1 MESID
6 RRLETL
12 GITLPEAPEPLANY
26 VSVQKTDNLLF
37 LSGAGPIL
45 KGKALYTGKLGQ
57 EITLE
62 DGQEAARLAGINLIA
77 SLKRYL
83 GDLDRVDQIVKL
95 LGFVASKDTFYQQ
108 PAVID
113 GCSNLFAD
121 VFGERGRH
129 ARSAVAVPVLP
140 LNIPVEIEIIVRI
153 K

>member
-1 MESID
+1 M
-6 RRLETL
+6 
-12 GITLPEAPEPLANY
+12 
-26 VSVQKTDNLLF
+26 QKTDNLLF
-37 LSGAGPIL
+37 LSGADPIL